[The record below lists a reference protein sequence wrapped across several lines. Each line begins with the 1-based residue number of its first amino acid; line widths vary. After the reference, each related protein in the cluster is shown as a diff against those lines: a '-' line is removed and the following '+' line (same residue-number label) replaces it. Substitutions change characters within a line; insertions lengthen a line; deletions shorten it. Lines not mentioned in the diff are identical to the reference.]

1 MNIKPTIG
9 RRVWYWPSSFDK
21 GRLQLKPDTIMQTG
35 DANQACDAGI
45 AYVHSDTMINV
56 TVADHNG
63 NMHKRTSVPLLGF
76 DDPKPQDN
84 AYCTWMDYQI
94 NQVKQAE
101 VIEPVQY
108 PTNVEESIEEFTS
121 GEGASS

>member
-21 GRLQLKPDTIMQTG
+21 GRLNRKPDTIIQQG
-35 DANQACDAGI
+35 DPNQACDAGI
-45 AYVHSDTMINV
+45 VYVHSDTMINV

-63 NMHKRTSVPLLGF
+63 NMHNRTSVPLLGF

-94 NQVKQAE
+94 NQAKQTE
-101 VIEPVQY
+101 VIESVKD
-108 PTNVEESIEEFTS
+108 ESQTEPS
-121 GEGASS
+121 VLNPGEM

>member
-35 DANQACDAGI
+35 DPSQACDAGI
-45 AYVHSDTMINV
+45 VYVHSDTMINV

-84 AYCTWMDYQI
+84 AYCTWMDYQVQ
-94 NQVKQAE
+94 QVKLAE
-101 VIEPVQY
+101 AVQSEILEP
-108 PTNVEESIEEFTS
+108 VEESIEEFTS

>member
-21 GRLQLKPDTIMQTG
+21 GRLQLKPDTIIQTG
-35 DANQACDAGI
+35 DPTQACDAGI

-84 AYCTWMDYQI
+84 AYCTWMDYQVQ
-94 NQVKQAE
+94 QVKLAE
-101 VIEPVQY
+101 VVKSKILEP
-108 PTNVEESIEEFTS
+108 VEESIEEFTS

>member
-84 AYCTWMDYQI
+84 AYCTWMDYQVQ
-94 NQVKQAE
+94 QVKLAE
-101 VIEPVQY
+101 VVKSKILEPV
-108 PTNVEESIEEFTS
+108 EEIEEFTS
-121 GEGASS
+121 GESASS

>member
-35 DANQACDAGI
+35 DPTQACDAGI

-84 AYCTWMDYQI
+84 AYCTWMDYQVQ
-94 NQVKQAE
+94 QVKLDEAVQSK
-101 VIEPVQY
+101 ILEP
-108 PTNVEESIEEFTS
+108 VEESIEEFTS

>member
-21 GRLQLKPDTIMQTG
+21 GRLQLKADTIMQTG
-35 DANQACDAGI
+35 DPTQACDAGI

-56 TVADHNG
+56 SVADHSG

-84 AYCTWMDYQI
+84 AYCTWMDYQVQ
-94 NQVKQAE
+94 QVKLVQTIQSE
-101 VIEPVQY
+101 ILEPV
-108 PTNVEESIEEFTS
+108 EEIEFW
-121 GEGASS
+121 

>member
-35 DANQACDAGI
+35 DPTQACDAGI
-45 AYVHSDTMINV
+45 VYVHSDNMINV

-84 AYCTWMDYQI
+84 AYCTWMDYQ
-94 NQVKQAE
+94 VFRAKLAE
-101 VIEPVQY
+101 VIKSEILEPV
-108 PTNVEESIEEFTS
+108 EEIEEFTS

>member
-35 DANQACDAGI
+35 DPSQACDAGI

-84 AYCTWMDYQI
+84 AYCTWMDYQVQ
-94 NQVKQAE
+94 QVKLDEAVQSK
-101 VIEPVQY
+101 ILEP
-108 PTNVEESIEEFTS
+108 VEESIEEFTS